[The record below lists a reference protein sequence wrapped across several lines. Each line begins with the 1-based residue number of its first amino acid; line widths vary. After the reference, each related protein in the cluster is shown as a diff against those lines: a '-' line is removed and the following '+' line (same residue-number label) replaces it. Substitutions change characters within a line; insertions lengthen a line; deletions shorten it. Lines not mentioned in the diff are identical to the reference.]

1 MANAVECAL
10 QIDIDH
16 AIKCLFAHARQQ
28 TVTRDTSVI
37 DQNINAA
44 PHCLHLCHHSCN
56 LLEGGNISAYS
67 LRFNTMHLGNFRR
80 QVLCCLKALLT

>member
-1 MANAVECAL
+1 MADTVESAL

-28 TVTRDTSVI
+28 AVTRDTSVI

-44 PHCLHLCHHSCN
+44 PHCLHL
-56 LLEGGNISAYS
+56 GD
-67 LRFNTMHLGNFRR
+67 FRR